1 VRTDMV
7 RAFVESLL
15 ERLTGSEKVVP
26 DADED
31 YPVRFRGALYYVR
44 LVGDVD
50 PVVQVFSV
58 ALSGVPASARL
69 LRDLNQLNTDVRF
82 VRVFWV
88 RDQVLVETELVGA
101 SIDPEGFANACR
113 AVATVT
119 DHIGP
124 MLAQRFGGTTAFA
137 DEKSGEAPAA
147 DRALTGL
154 YL

>member
-1 VRTDMV
+1 MRTDMV

-26 DADED
+26 DADDD

-69 LRDLNQLNTDVRF
+69 LRELNRLNTEVRF
-82 VRVFWV
+82 ARVFWV

-101 SIDPEGFANACR
+101 SIDPEGFENACR

-137 DEKSGEAPAA
+137 DEKSAEAPAA